1 MLWSDWFQPVSM
13 AAMAGARHDP
23 RAASLA
29 FGRRVRQLRR
39 DRGLSQDGLARVTDL
54 HATMIGRLERGA
66 REPRLSTILRV
77 AEGLA
82 VEPGVLIDRLDEAS
96 LSDEERGVGA
106 S

>member
-1 MLWSDWFQPVSM
+1 M
-13 AAMAGARHDP
+13 AEARHDP

-29 FGRRVRQLRR
+29 FGQRVRQLRKA
-39 DRGLSQDGLARVTDL
+39 RGLSQDALARATDV

-66 REPRLSTILRV
+66 REPRLSTILRI

-82 VEPGVLIDRLDEAS
+82 VDPGELVDDLDSARGE
-96 LSDEERGVGA
+96 DEGAGVRT